1 MRLDLQRVVGDFAP
15 SGDPIRVRFG
25 QVTASAVSSVSVTVG
40 GSSTVISGV
49 PYLKSYTPVV
59 NDTVLLLTDGLDL
72 IVLGSMA

>member
-15 SGDPIRVRFG
+15 AGDPIRLRFG
-25 QVTASAVSSVSVTVG
+25 QVTASAAASVSVTVG